1 MKDKASKD
9 KVMFEKLRYAVLSC
23 VCVCVLVQKQ
33 GGALTEQQQL
43 CLGPELLAG
52 LQLAA
57 AARTEQP
64 LLAGGCWSPCD
75 QSSHSLF
82 GQRTRDARVTRG
94 RDEGG
99 VRGSGG
105 PPHSSS
111 SSSSLLHRDKW
122 HSSRHG

>member
-1 MKDKASKD
+1 
-9 KVMFEKLRYAVLSC
+9 MFEKLRYAVLSC
-23 VCVCVLVQKQ
+23 VYVCVCVLVQKQ

-57 AARTEQP
+57 AARTERP

-75 QSSHSLF
+75 QSCHSLF
-82 GQRTRDARVTRG
+82 GQRTRDARVREGRGTRG
-94 RDEGG
+94 AQGG
-99 VRGSGG
+99 S
-105 PPHSSS
+105 PLTLLLSSV
-111 SSSSLLHRDKW
+111 LHRDKW